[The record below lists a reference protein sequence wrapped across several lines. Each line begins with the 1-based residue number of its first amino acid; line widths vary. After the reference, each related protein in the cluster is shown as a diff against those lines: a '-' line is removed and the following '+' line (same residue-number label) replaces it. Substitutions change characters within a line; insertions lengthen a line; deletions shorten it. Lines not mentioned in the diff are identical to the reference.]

1 MKGVFF
7 ITGIDTNIGKSYATG
22 WLARELNRKGIK
34 TITQKMIQTGNA
46 GHSEDIDLH
55 REIMGIPFT
64 EEDKEQIT
72 FPIVFSYPASP
83 HLAAEI
89 DHKPIPIEKITA
101 SSRILAGRYD
111 VVLLEGAGGLM
122 VPITRDYLTVDY
134 IAEQKLPT
142 ILVTSG
148 RLGSINHTLLSIEA
162 LEKRGIALYGV
173 IYNSFPKSDEIIDND
188 TEVYLREFLKK
199 RYPDTRFWTLP
210 EIPLPSRE

>member
-34 TITQKMIQTGNA
+34 TITQKMIQTGNV

-64 EEDKEQIT
+64 EEDKERIT

-89 DHKPIPIEKITA
+89 DHKPIPIEEITA
-101 SSRILAGRYD
+101 SSRVLAGRYD